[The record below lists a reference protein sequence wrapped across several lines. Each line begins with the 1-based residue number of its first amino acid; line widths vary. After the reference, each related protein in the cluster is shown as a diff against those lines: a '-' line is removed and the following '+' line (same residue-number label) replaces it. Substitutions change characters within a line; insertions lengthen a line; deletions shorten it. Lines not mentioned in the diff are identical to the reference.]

1 MKGGESAVEGWSVDG
16 NLLKGGIHGLGDSC
30 YIDLTGTLEKASPGL
45 VHQKLE
51 LRDLISYQ
59 M

>member
-1 MKGGESAVEGWSVDG
+1 MGGYC
-16 NLLKGGIHGLGDSC
+16 C
-30 YIDLTGTLEKASPGL
+30 YIDLTGMLQKASAGL

>member
-1 MKGGESAVEGWSVDG
+1 MDG
-16 NLLKGGIHGLGDSC
+16 NLLQGGIHGLGDSC
-30 YIDLTGTLEKASPGL
+30 YIDLMGMLQKASPGL

-51 LRDLISYQ
+51 LRNLISYQ